1 MASPSD
7 LSLPPPLDS
16 RKCLLAHSD
25 TENESNPENGWNPA
39 RVKKQKR
46 QDNRSTDSNSSAPNN
61 VAKFKANAASS
72 TDGYRKISA
81 FNTKFPN
88 LKFTS
93 RPNLRGEWILTS
105 SDNRK
110 IQTLRTTSELNL
122 TELKRENKLIKA
134 VVVGFPFSIP
144 ASELAKHGKIVHV
157 ERLRN
162 KEGQETKAMLCSFI
176 VERLDRIDLGVWG
189 TFPLRTYYPEP
200 HRCYNCQRFE
210 HHKSTCFSETRC
222 AVCSGRH
229 ETSVCINKHKKGE
242 QTNADCPNCKSNH
255 PAWSRRCPERLNRI
269 QAKVPERTAPIPKPR
284 KHLYTRAELQRHS
297 LSRPPRTNSQKR
309 APSMTSFNQSRNTPV
324 TLPRTIFCQT
334 ENIKHCFSSF
344 VQVALISAN
353 ASLSNDKIQVLAR
366 DFVESLWH
374 VSRTHQPPTSSSSS
388 SQPSSSSASSSSS
401 SSSSSHSSHTT
412 TPSLLSNT
420 IFPPLPS
427 ASSSSTSSSSTSM
440 APPPS
445 ASTTTLTV
453 SSHTKPPSSNSTL
466 SKPLK
471 PPTSNTSTTL
481 PTPHTT
487 TSSISSSTSTSPT
500 THITTSTASSL
511 SQPPLLPYHPLLH
524 TPLTPPYHP
533 LSLLPPLLL
542 LPLHINTNTQN
553 TNTNTA
559 PNTETPPHQT
569 HTGKEHQHARH
580 TQLEYLW
587 SQY

>member
-1 MASPSD
+1 MASPFD

-16 RKCLLAHSD
+16 RKRLLDHSD
-25 TENESNPENGWNPA
+25 TENESNPENGWKSA
-39 RVKKQKR
+39 RLKKQKR
-46 QDNRSTDSNSSAPNN
+46 QDNLSTEPNRSAPNN
-61 VAKFKANAASS
+61 VAKFKVNTASS

-88 LKFTS
+88 RKFTS
-93 RPNLRGEWILTS
+93 QPNLKGEWILTS
-105 SDNRK
+105 SENRT

-134 VVVGFPFSIP
+134 VVAGFPFSIP
-144 ASELAKHGKIVHV
+144 ASNLAKHEKIIHV

-176 VERLDRIDLGVWG
+176 GERPDRIDLGVWG
-189 TFPLRTYYPEP
+189 TFPVRTYYPEP
-200 HRCYNCQRFE
+200 LRWYNCQKFE

-242 QTNADCPNCKSNH
+242 QTNPRCPNCKSNH

-269 QAKVPERTAPIPKPR
+269 QAKVPERTAPIPQPR
-284 KHLYTRAELQRHS
+284 KHFYTRAELQRRS

-309 APSMTSFNQSRNTPV
+309 APSMTSFNQSRNVPV

-334 ENIKHCFSSF
+334 DDIKHCFSSF

-353 ASLSNDKIQVLAR
+353 ASISNDKVQVLAQ

-374 VSRTHQPPTSSSSS
+374 VSSSHQPPTSSSSSS
-388 SQPSSSSASSSSS
+388 SQPSSSSGS

-420 IFPPLPS
+420 IFPPLPA

-440 APPPS
+440 AHPPPPPLPPSLSHPTPNPPPQTQPSPKPSNPQPQTLPLPFPALSPPPVPPPQPHTSPPPPQPPPS
-445 ASTTTLTV
+445 PS
-453 SSHTKPPSSNSTL
+453 PP
-466 SKPLK
+466 
-471 PPTSNTSTTL
+471 
-481 PTPHTT
+481 
-487 TSSISSSTSTSPT
+487 
-500 THITTSTASSL
+500 
-511 SQPPLLPYHPLLH
+511 
-524 TPLTPPYHP
+524 
-533 LSLLPPLLL
+533 
-542 LPLHINTNTQN
+542 
-553 TNTNTA
+553 
-559 PNTETPPHQT
+559 
-569 HTGKEHQHARH
+569 
-580 TQLEYLW
+580 
-587 SQY
+587 

>member
-1 MASPSD
+1 MVGI
-7 LSLPPPLDS
+7 PLV
-16 RKCLLAHSD
+16 L
-25 TENESNPENGWNPA
+25 
-39 RVKKQKR
+39 KKQKR
-46 QDNRSTDSNSSAPNN
+46 QDNRSTVSNRSAPNN
-61 VAKFKANAASS
+61 VAKFKVNAASS
-72 TDGYRKISA
+72 TDGYRKISS
-81 FNTKFPN
+81 FNTKFSN

-93 RPNLRGEWILTS
+93 RPNLKGEWILTS
-105 SDNRK
+105 NDNK
-110 IQTLRTTSELNL
+110 TIQTLKTTSELNL
-122 TELKRENKLIKA
+122 TELNSENKLIKA
-134 VVVGFPFSIP
+134 VVAGFPFSIP

-176 VERLDRIDLGVWG
+176 GERPDRIDLGVWG
-189 TFPLRTYYPEP
+189 TFPVRTYYPEP
-200 HRCYNCQRFE
+200 LRCYNCQRFE
-210 HHKSTCFSETRC
+210 HHKSTCFSNTRC

-229 ETSVCINKHKKGE
+229 KTSVCINKHKRGE
-242 QTNADCPNCKSNH
+242 QTNSRCPNCKANH
-255 PAWSRRCPERLNRI
+255 PAWSRRCPERLNQI

-284 KHLYTRAELQRHS
+284 KHFYTRAELQRRS

-309 APSMTSFNQSRNTPV
+309 APSMTSFNQSRNAPV

-344 VQVALISAN
+344 IQVALISAN
-353 ASLSNDKIQVLAR
+353 ASLSNDKIQVLAQ
-366 DFVESLWH
+366 DFAESLWH

-388 SQPSSSSASSSSS
+388 SSQPSSSSASSSS

-445 ASTTTLTV
+445 SSTTTRTV
-453 SSHTKPPSSNSTL
+453 SSHTKPPPQTQPS
-466 SKPLK
+466 SKPSSPQPQPLPLPFPALT
-471 PPTSNTSTTL
+471 PPPALSPPPSPPPPL
-481 PTPHTT
+481 QPHT
-487 TSSISSSTSTSPT
+487 SPPPPQPLL
-500 THITTSTASSL
+500 SPSL
-511 SQPPLLPYHPLLH
+511 PLLPYHPLLP

-542 LPLHINTNTQN
+542 LPLHTNTNTQN
-553 TNTNTA
+553 TSTNTA
-559 PNTETPPHQT
+559 PNTETPPHQR

-587 SQY
+587 SQH